1 MRCCFGFI
9 FLFLCFICFIG
20 LIVTSHVLMQVYLQN
35 SKLEDAGD
43 MDINQQLDRLVQL
56 SNFYADHWT
65 ELPNVPRDII
75 LPGTDYV
82 IIAPSVL

>member
-1 MRCCFGFI
+1 
-9 FLFLCFICFIG
+9 
-20 LIVTSHVLMQVYLQN
+20 MQVYLQN